1 MILFFFDFVFVD
13 DFFFSSRRRH
23 TRCALVTGVHTCA
36 LPIFQSPPSML
47 KLHDFCNRA
56 LSSVACPASPF
67 ILLNP
72 VELSGSAS
80 EASNNATASDE
91 SRSLAPISQVSR

>member
-1 MILFFFDFVFVD
+1 MRSWGRSSLWIKAS
-13 DFFFSSRRRH
+13 FSVTSR
-23 TRCALVTGVHTCA
+23 
-36 LPIFQSPPSML
+36 M
-47 KLHDFCNRA
+47 

-91 SRSLAPISQVSR
+91 SRRSEEHTSELQSLMRHSYAVFCLKKKKTTHTHITPNQKNTHHKEH

>member
-1 MILFFFDFVFVD
+1 
-13 DFFFSSRRRH
+13 
-23 TRCALVTGVHTCA
+23 
-36 LPIFQSPPSML
+36 ML

-72 VELSGSAS
+72 VELSGSARQ
-80 EASNNATASDE
+80 ASNNATASDE
-91 SRSLAPISQVSR
+91 SRSLAPISQVRSEERPEGKECDSTWKSRCSQNHYNKNNEKKSYKKHKNTKKQK